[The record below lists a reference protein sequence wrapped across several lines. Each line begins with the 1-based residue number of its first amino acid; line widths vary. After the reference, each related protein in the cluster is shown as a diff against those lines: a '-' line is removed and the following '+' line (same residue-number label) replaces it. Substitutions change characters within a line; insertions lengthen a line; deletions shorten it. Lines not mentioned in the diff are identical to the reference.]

1 VNQFQELFDAQ
12 KAYFATGITRSYE
25 WRVEQLDRIGRMVSE
40 NQAHHRRHCASP
52 LLCRLRSPMNDSLC
66 LSVEPIGGAPI
77 PSIQAGTLSIGLS
90 QHTSA

>member
-40 NQAHHRRHCASP
+40 NEAALQAAMGADFKTASHEQVFETPRFGRLNIRRVSCE
-52 LLCRLRSPMNDSLC
+52 N
-66 LSVEPIGGAPI
+66 G
-77 PSIQAGTLSIGLS
+77 
-90 QHTSA
+90 